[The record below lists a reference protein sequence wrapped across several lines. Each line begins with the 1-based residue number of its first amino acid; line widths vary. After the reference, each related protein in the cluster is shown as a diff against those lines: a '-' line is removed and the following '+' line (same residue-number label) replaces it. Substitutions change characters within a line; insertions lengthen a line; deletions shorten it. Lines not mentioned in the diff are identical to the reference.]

1 MRNLVPKLL
10 ALYQRKKTV
19 DVLKRIQILRAS
31 DNQMVDAEIVRL
43 TADEAR
49 ERIDKIWWK
58 IPDVSAEDMNDE
70 GDFHWDWERLT
81 RIYGNKI
88 LHECIAV
95 LSQEDYLEGSMIYH
109 FNAKSKLELN
119 KGSVYVERVSSAPR
133 NRNWLVNEPFYKG
146 IGTVLLYWAVRES
159 YNAGLRGR
167 VSLESLPTSNTV
179 QFYERKGFV
188 RTDLS
193 QLTNGLVDYE
203 LPETAALVWLQKQ
216 GDLP

>member
-1 MRNLVPKLL
+1 M
-10 ALYQRKKTV
+10 
-19 DVLKRIQILRAS
+19 DILKRIQILRAS
-31 DNQMVDAEIVRL
+31 DNQMIDAEIVRL
-43 TADEAR
+43 TTDEAR

-58 IPDVSAEDMNDE
+58 LPNVSAQDMNDE

-81 RIYGNKI
+81 KVYGNKV

-95 LSQEDYLEGSMIYH
+95 LSQEDYFEGAMIYH
-109 FNAKSKLELN
+109 FNAKSKLEPT

-133 NRNWLVNEPFYKG
+133 NRNWLVNDPFYKG
-146 IGTVLLYWAVRES
+146 IGTVLLYWTVRES

-167 VSLESLPTSNTV
+167 VSLESLPTQTTV
-179 QFYERKGFV
+179 QFYEHKGFV

-193 QLTNGLVDYE
+193 QPTNGLVDYE

>member
-1 MRNLVPKLL
+1 LRNLVPKLL

>member
-1 MRNLVPKLL
+1 M
-10 ALYQRKKTV
+10 

-43 TADEAR
+43 TTDEAR

-58 IPDVSAEDMNDE
+58 LPDVSAEDMNDE

-95 LSQEDYLEGSMIYH
+95 LSQEDYLEGAMIYH
-109 FNAKSKLELN
+109 FNAKSKLEPN

-159 YNAGLRGR
+159 YDAGLRGR
-167 VSLESLPTSNTV
+167 VSLESLPTRNTV
-179 QFYERKGFV
+179 QFYEHKGFV

-193 QLTNGLVDYE
+193 QPTNDLVDYE
-203 LPETAALVWLQKQ
+203 LPEIAALVWLQKQ
-216 GDLP
+216 GDLS